1 MNLTDDEL
9 IKELLDRAM
18 KSDLFC
24 VHVINA
30 CKEFIKKLD
39 EES

>member
-1 MNLTDDEL
+1 MKLTDDEL

-24 VHVINA
+24 VRVIKA
-30 CKEFIKKLD
+30 CQEFIEKLD
-39 EES
+39 EEN

>member
-1 MNLTDDEL
+1 MMTDDEL
-9 IKELLDRAM
+9 INELLDRAM

-24 VHVINA
+24 IRVIKT

-39 EES
+39 EENE

>member
-1 MNLTDDEL
+1 MTDDEL

-24 VHVINA
+24 IRVIKT

-39 EES
+39 EENE